1 MQNSVADSRR
11 GVDDKRVTDG
21 RDELARGA
29 DPTALTAW
37 LDELLDRAVTA
48 INRGDRATAA
58 TLAGQVLTLDR
69 DNTDAADLLEAPS
82 AGGEIRRLS
91 ILFADLMDST
101 LLSTRVEPETY
112 RVIVGRYRE
121 QVLKIID
128 RFEGHIGSTKGDGL
142 LAVFGHPRAHE
153 NDARRAVAAA
163 LEITHAVAALSEQ
176 TRRAFGVD
184 IAVRV
189 GVHRGLVYLDTTQD
203 DVYGLAANL
212 AARVSGLA
220 PPNSVVVSD
229 SIARLVHDAFELT
242 ERPPAPVKGVNRPI
256 EHCLATGERAEPT
269 KTFLGPLVGREREMA
284 RLRDA
289 WQGALAGTLSR
300 PGRVLR
306 GEPGIGK
313 SRLATEAGAMI
324 DGTRAVELTGSPFH
338 TGAGLHPV
346 RMLLQRQSG
355 INRETESTER
365 IRRLEDHIDDL
376 GLEPASFVPLLAPVV
391 GADADAGYD
400 PVEAEGRKL
409 YELIAEAVR
418 DYVLACIGDGPG
430 LIVAEDVH
438 WFDPSTLEIL
448 GSLLEGADGRLLVV
462 LTGRPGDWLPDDWPV
477 DVLELAPLDD
487 AQADAL
493 IAAMNPAL
501 SIEAREA
508 VVTRCD
514 GVPFYIEQVVE
525 GLSESGVPE
534 ALYEP
539 LFARLRAD
547 ANVVPV
553 IEAAAV
559 IGRYVD
565 RSLLFSVL
573 DLDETRI
580 DQVIGQLEDALV
592 LEPWGPDVWRFRH
605 ELLRE
610 VAAELAPPS
619 VRRALDAKV
628 GEALAHGTQPDWCLI
643 AGHYESA
650 ERFDEAADAYERASV
665 DALRRGAL
673 AEARTCLT
681 RAINQL
687 ERAAPSPNRDRL
699 EIRLRLQRGC
709 MPTTP
714 EVYQSGSQ
722 EGDFERCLSLGGGSL
737 TDDELRATL
746 TALVLFF
753 AIRGHLDRALYV
765 FDALGADLTHG
776 SDSFRL
782 VVVGTYGTVAW
793 LRGEFASAQAQL
805 ELASADLATVDE
817 RGLEAVWYLPNE
829 PRALALH
836 HLALARL
843 MLGDVA
849 RAEKEVGRAKGWI
862 GQLAFPQ
869 GPFSQGY
876 ADFIESWICV
886 ESGRLDR
893 AAVLTANLVE
903 LAERHGFDAWLVIG
917 ATQQTAVAGLAALAA
932 GDMDVLSSHIE
943 TMTALVNTWRAIRL
957 KIYLP
962 MFDAVLGRLLL
973 GAGDTEQARI
983 RFDAGLQL
991 AVETGLRF
999 YDAELLRLRARTQS
1013 SADRQADVS
1022 AALSLAAQQ
1031 GATLFQLR
1039 AALDDFDLRG
1049 EQARAGLVDVLGR
1062 VPPGSVLPEVV
1073 RARQLLLG

>member
-1 MQNSVADSRR
+1 VH
-11 GVDDKRVTDG
+11 DKRVTDG
-21 RDELARGA
+21 SDKLVRGD
-29 DPTALTAW
+29 DPTALTRR

-58 TLAGQVLTLDR
+58 TLAGQVLTIDR

-82 AGGEIRRLS
+82 VGGEIRRLS
-91 ILFADLMDST
+91 ILFTDLVDST
-101 LLSTRVEPETY
+101 QLSTRVEPETY

-121 QVLKIID
+121 RVLKIID

-176 TRRAFGVD
+176 TRRAFGID

-189 GVHRGLVYLDTTQD
+189 GVHRGVVYLDTTQD

-242 ERPPAPVKGVNRPI
+242 ECPPAPVKGVNRPI
-256 EHCLATGERAEPT
+256 EHSLVTSERAEPT
-269 KTFLGPLVGREREMA
+269 KIFLGPLVGREREMA

-289 WQGALAGTLSR
+289 WQCALAGTLSR
-300 PGRVLR
+300 PGIVLR

-313 SRLATEAGAMI
+313 SRLATEAAAMVG
-324 DGTRAVELTGSPFH
+324 GTRAVEFTGSPFH

-346 RMLLQRQSG
+346 CMLLQRQSG
-355 INRETESTER
+355 ISRETDSADR
-365 IRRLEDHIDDL
+365 IRRLEDRIGDL
-376 GLEPASFVPLLAPVV
+376 GLDPVSFVPLLAPVV
-391 GADADAGYD
+391 GAGAEAGYD

-409 YELIAEAVR
+409 YDLIADAVR
-418 DYVLACIGDGPG
+418 DYVHACIGDGPG

-438 WFDPSTLEIL
+438 WFDSSTLEIL
-448 GSLLEGADGRLLVV
+448 GSLLNGTDGRLLVV

-493 IAAMNPAL
+493 IAAMNPTL
-501 SIEAREA
+501 STEAREA

-525 GLSESGVPE
+525 GFSETGVPE

-553 IEAAAV
+553 IEAAAI
-559 IGRYVD
+559 IGRHVD

-573 DLDETRI
+573 DLDEPRI

-619 VRRALDAKV
+619 VRRALHAKV
-628 GEALAHGTQPDWCLI
+628 GGALAHGTQPDWRLI

-650 ERFDEAADAYERASV
+650 ERFGEAADAYEHAAG
-665 DALRRGAL
+665 DAFRRGAL
-673 AEARTCLT
+673 TEARTCLT
-681 RAINQL
+681 SAIGQL
-687 ERAAPSPNRDRL
+687 ERAAPTPDRDRR

-722 EGDFERCLSLGGGSL
+722 ESDFEQCLSLGGASL

-753 AIRGHLDRALYV
+753 VIRGHLDRALYV
-765 FDALGADLTHG
+765 FDALGVDLTRG
-776 SDSFRL
+776 SDSFRR
-782 VVVGTYGTVAW
+782 VVVGFYGSLAW

-805 ELASADLATVDE
+805 ELATADVATVDE
-817 RGLEAVWYLPNE
+817 RALEAVWYLPNE
-829 PRALALH
+829 PRALAFH

-843 MLGDVA
+843 MLGDIA
-849 RAEKEVGRAKGWI
+849 GAEEELGRAKSLI
-862 GQLAFPQ
+862 GELAFPQ
-869 GPFSQGY
+869 GPYSQGY

-893 AAVLTANLVE
+893 AAVLTAHLVE
-903 LAERHGFDAWLVIG
+903 LAQRHGFDAWLVMG
-917 ATQQTAVAGLAALAA
+917 ATQRTAVAGLTALAA
-932 GDMDVLSSHIE
+932 DDVDALPRHIE
-943 TMTALVNTWRAIRL
+943 TLAALVNTWRAINL

-973 GAGDTEQARI
+973 GAGDAVQARV

-991 AVETGLRF
+991 AAETGLRF
-999 YDAELLRLRARTQS
+999 YDAELLRLRARTQPA
-1013 SADRQADVS
+1013 ADREAGVS
-1022 AALSLAAQQ
+1022 AALSLAARQE
-1031 GATLFQLR
+1031 ARLFQLR
-1039 AALDDFDLRG
+1039 AALDDFELRG
-1049 EQARAGLVDVLGR
+1049 EQARAGLVDVLGH
-1062 VPPGSVLPEVV
+1062 VPPDSVLPEVV
-1073 RARQLLLG
+1073 RARQLLRA